1 MTISHIQVPF
11 IPVQN
16 LAAAVDFSAAAGP
29 ARQGLSP
36 HKALPRVRE
45 VALVPVQ
52 DSTKIQK
59 GSLAVGLE
67 LRSNLNAVLRS
78 AASVGEH
85 TGTGPLRAADPLS
98 VSQVSALPR
107 ADLIGA
113 LLTSFP

>member
-1 MTISHIQVPF
+1 MTVSHVQVPF
-11 IPVQN
+11 VPVQN
-16 LAAAVDFSAAAGP
+16 LAAAVDFSAAGP
-29 ARQGLSP
+29 ARPGTSP
-36 HKALPRVRE
+36 QKAVPRVRE

-52 DSTKIQK
+52 DSTKVQK

-67 LRSNLNAVLRS
+67 LRSNLNAVMRS
-78 AASVGEH
+78 AASLDEH
-85 TGTGPLRAADPLS
+85 TGTGPLRAAAPLS

>member
-1 MTISHIQVPF
+1 MTVSHVRVPF

-16 LAAAVDFSAAAGP
+16 LAAAVDFSAAGP
-29 ARQGLSP
+29 AREYPSP
-36 HKALPRVRE
+36 QKGVPRVRE
-45 VALVPVQ
+45 VALTPVQ

-78 AASVGEH
+78 AASLDEH
-85 TGTGPLRAADPLS
+85 TGTGPSRAADPLS
-98 VSQVSALPR
+98 TSQVSALPR